1 MSLSMR
7 ATIALAL
14 MIGFYVFALAV
25 AFGLLWI
32 PYAEYTYL
40 NRLDLRIG
48 IGCVVGAGIVLWSI
62 MPRRDHFEAPGPR
75 LDPEQQP
82 RLFAEVSSIAQSL
95 GQEVPHEVYLIPEIN
110 AWVAQRGGIMGAG
123 SRRVMA
129 LGLPLLSLLTVS
141 QFRAVLAHEFGHY
154 HAGDTRLG
162 VWVYKTRTAIWRTVR
177 NLGQQQSW
185 VYYLFNWYNK
195 FFLRVTLAISRAQEY
210 AADHL
215 AAEFA
220 GADALIEGLKQLHR
234 GGVAWVAYLQS
245 EWLPV
250 VSEGYCPPLSRG
262 FQLFLQVPEISAP
275 VEQSLA
281 TELKEG
287 KAEPLDS
294 HPSLPE
300 RIAALRNPVNGT
312 ALPQRIAA
320 VNGMAP
326 ATTQP
331 TEDNAPASL
340 LLDRLEHA
348 DNLLGLSA
356 ADQPLRPLA
365 WEDVLQSVWVPLW
378 NKQVNSQTE
387 ALRGVTVGQI
397 GQQLYSRA
405 LRERLK
411 NPPGI
416 WPTTEQRAEMARGIS
431 GCALCLV
438 LLRDDWTFH
447 TLPGQMFCE
456 KNGESIQ
463 PFKLVR
469 SVSTGEL
476 SVEKW
481 QEMCARTGIQDLTLI
496 VEQSAAAA
504 N

>member
-1 MSLSMR
+1 MSLSTR

-14 MIGFYVFALAV
+14 MIGFYVFALAI

-40 NRLDLRIG
+40 DRLDLRIG
-48 IGCVVGAGIVLWSI
+48 VGCVIGAGIVLWSI
-62 MPRRDHFEAPGPR
+62 VPRRDRFAAPGPR
-75 LDPEQQP
+75 LEPEQQP
-82 RLFAEVSSIAQSL
+82 RLFAEVSSIAQSV
-95 GQEVPHEVYLIPEIN
+95 GQEMPHEVYLIPEIN
-110 AWVAQRGGIMGAG
+110 AWVAQRGGIVGFG

-129 LGLPLLSLLTVS
+129 VGLPLLSLLTVS

-162 VWVYKTRTAIWRTVR
+162 VWVYKTRTAIWRTVL
-177 NLGQQQSW
+177 NLGRQESW

-195 FFLRVTLAISRAQEY
+195 LFLRITLAISRAQEY
-210 AADHL
+210 AADQL
-215 AAEFA
+215 AAQFA

-234 GGVAWVAYLQS
+234 GQAAWVPYLQT

-262 FQLFLQVPEISAP
+262 LQLFLQVPEVSAP

-281 TELKEG
+281 TELREG

-300 RIAALRNPVNGT
+300 RIAALRNQVNAQAAPRVAAANG
-312 ALPQRIAA
+312 IA
-320 VNGMAP
+320 GSSTRP
-326 ATTQP
+326 A
-331 TEDNAPASL
+331 EDNALASSM
-340 LLDRLEHA
+340 LDGLEHA
-348 DNLLGLSA
+348 DNLLGMSA
-356 ADQPLRPLA
+356 ADQPLRALA
-365 WEDVLQSVWVPLW
+365 WEDVLQSVWAPMW
-378 NKQVNSQTE
+378 NKQVSSQAE

-397 GQQLYSRA
+397 GHQLYSRA

-411 NPPGI
+411 NPPGL
-416 WPTTEQRAEMARGIS
+416 WPSTEQRAEMARGIA
-431 GCALCLV
+431 GCGFCLA
-438 LLRDDWTFH
+438 LLRDGWTFH

-456 KNGESIQ
+456 KNGERIQ
-463 PFKLVR
+463 PFQLVR
-469 SVSTGEL
+469 RVSTGEL
-476 SVEKW
+476 PVEEW
-481 QEMCARTGIQDLTLI
+481 QEMCARIGIQDLPLI
-496 VEQSAAAA
+496 VEQSSAAA

>member
-1 MSLSMR
+1 MSLSIR

-14 MIGFYVFALAV
+14 MIGFYIFALAV

-32 PYAEYTYL
+32 PYAEFTYF

-48 IGCVVGAGIVLWSI
+48 IGCVIGAGIVLWSI
-62 MPRRDHFEAPGPR
+62 VPRRDHFEAPGPR
-75 LDPEQQP
+75 LDPAQQP
-82 RLFAEVSSIAQSL
+82 RLFAEVASIAQSV

-110 AWVAQRGGIMGAG
+110 AWVAQRGGIMGVG

-162 VWVYKTRTAIWRTVR
+162 VWVYKTRTAIWRTVQ
-177 NLGQQQSW
+177 NLGRQESW

-210 AADHL
+210 AADQL
-215 AAEFA
+215 AAQFA

-234 GGVAWVAYLQS
+234 GQAAWVPYLQT

-262 FQLFLQVPEISAP
+262 LQLFLQVPEISVP

-281 TELKEG
+281 TELREG

-300 RIAALRNPVNGT
+300 RIAALRNPVNGQSARVATMNRAAAFT
-312 ALPQRIAA
+312 AQ
-320 VNGMAP
+320 P
-326 ATTQP
+326 A
-331 TEDNAPASL
+331 EDNALASSM
-340 LLDRLEHA
+340 LDNLEHA
-348 DNLLGLSA
+348 DNLLAISA
-356 ADQPLRPLA
+356 TSQPLQTLA
-365 WEDVLQSVWVPLW
+365 WEDVLQSVWAPMW
-378 NKQVNSQTE
+378 NKQVSSQAE
-387 ALRGVTVGQI
+387 VLRGVTVGQI

-411 NPPGI
+411 NPPGV
-416 WPTTEQRAEMARGIS
+416 WPTTEQRAEMARGIAGS
-431 GCALCLV
+431 AFCLV
-438 LLRDDWTFH
+438 LLRNGWTFH

-456 KNGESIQ
+456 KNGEHIQ

-476 SVEKW
+476 SVEQW
-481 QEMCARTGIQDLTLI
+481 QETCARLGIQDLPLI
-496 VEQSAAAA
+496 VEQSSAAA

>member
-1 MSLSMR
+1 MSLSTR

-48 IGCVVGAGIVLWSI
+48 VGCVIGAGIVLWSI
-62 MPRRDHFEAPGPR
+62 VPRRDHFEAPGPR
-75 LDPEQQP
+75 LDPAQQP
-82 RLFAEVSSIAQSL
+82 RLFAEVASIAQSV
-95 GQEVPHEVYLIPEIN
+95 GQEMPHEVYLVPEIN
-110 AWVAQRGGIMGAG
+110 AWVAQRGGMVGLG

-162 VWVYKTRTAIWRTVR
+162 VWVYKTRSAIWRTVQ
-177 NLGQQQSW
+177 NLGRQESW

-195 FFLRVTLAISRAQEY
+195 LFLRVTLAISRAQEY
-210 AADHL
+210 AADQL
-215 AAEFA
+215 ASQLA

-234 GGVAWVAYLQS
+234 GQAAWIPYMQT

-262 FQLFLQVPEISAP
+262 LQLFLQAPEISTP
-275 VEQSLA
+275 VEQSLT

-287 KAEPLDS
+287 KAAPLDS

-300 RIAALRNPVNGT
+300 RIAALRNPVSAPALNGT
-312 ALPQRIAA
+312 DAFITR
-320 VNGMAP
+320 P
-326 ATTQP
+326 A
-331 TEDNAPASL
+331 EDNAPASS
-340 LLDRLEHA
+340 LLDGLEHA

-356 ADQPLRPLA
+356 VNQPLRTLA
-365 WEDVLQSVWVPLW
+365 WEDVLQSVWEPVW
-378 NKQVNSQTE
+378 NKQVSSQAE

-397 GQQLYSRA
+397 GHQLYSRA

-411 NPPGI
+411 NPAGV
-416 WPTTEQRAEMARGIS
+416 WPTTEQRAEMARAVT

-438 LLRDDWTFH
+438 LLRDGWTFH

-456 KNGESIQ
+456 KNGERLQ
-463 PFKLVR
+463 PFQLVR
-469 SVSTGEL
+469 SVSKGEL

-481 QEMCARTGIQDLTLI
+481 QEMCARTGIQDLPLI
-496 VEQSAAAA
+496 MEQSSAAA

>member
-1 MSLSMR
+1 MSLSTR
-7 ATIALAL
+7 AMIALAL

-48 IGCVVGAGIVLWSI
+48 IACVIGAGIVLWSI
-62 MPRRDHFEAPGPR
+62 LPRRDRFEAPGPQ
-75 LDPEQQP
+75 LDPAQQP

-110 AWVAQRGGIMGAG
+110 AWVSQCGGIMGAG

-162 VWVYKTRTAIWRTVR
+162 VWVYKTRTAIWRTVQ
-177 NLGQQQSW
+177 NLGRQESW

-210 AADHL
+210 AADQL
-215 AAEFA
+215 AAKFA

-234 GGVAWVAYLQS
+234 GSAAWVAYLQS

-275 VEQSLA
+275 VEQSLT

-287 KAEPLDS
+287 KAAPLDS

-300 RIAALRNPVNGT
+300 RIAAVSGT
-312 ALPQRIAA
+312 ALTA
-320 VNGMAP
+320 
-326 ATTQP
+326 TQP
-331 TEDNAPASL
+331 AEDNAPASS
-340 LLDRLEHA
+340 LLDGLEHA

-356 ADQPLRPLA
+356 VDQPLRLLA
-365 WEDVLQSVWVPLW
+365 WEDVLPSVWVPVW
-378 NKQVNSQTE
+378 NKQVSSQTE
-387 ALRGVTVGQI
+387 ALRGVTVGQL
-397 GQQLYSRA
+397 GHQLYSRA

-416 WPTTEQRAEMARGIS
+416 WPTTEERAEMARGIT
-431 GCALCLV
+431 GCAFCLV
-438 LLRDDWTFH
+438 LLRAGWTFH

-456 KNGESIQ
+456 KNGERIQ
-463 PFKLVR
+463 PFQLVR

-481 QEMCARTGIQDLTLI
+481 QETCARAGIQDLPLI
-496 VEQSAAAA
+496 VEQSSAAA